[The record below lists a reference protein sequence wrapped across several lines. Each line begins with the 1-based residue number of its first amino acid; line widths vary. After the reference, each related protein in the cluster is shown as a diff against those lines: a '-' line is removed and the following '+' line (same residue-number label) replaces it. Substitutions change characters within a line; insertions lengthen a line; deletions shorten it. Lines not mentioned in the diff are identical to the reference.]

1 VLIVGGIYAIA
12 QINGKNS
19 GTKTVPDVV
28 GVDISQATQTL
39 VDQGFAVKP
48 QLVPNAKILVN
59 KVISQNPKAGDRAKN
74 GSTITLV
81 VSQGAGQIAIP
92 DVAGSSV
99 ADATRLLE
107 QQGLKVGKVT
117 QTPNASVPV
126 GAVIRTDPVAGT
138 AVGKN
143 FAVGLIVSSGPP
155 PVLVTNV
162 LGEPATTAA
171 IQLTHAGFVVKTAN
185 QPSDTVPAG
194 NVISTTPPPNT
205 MAPQGSAVTIFIS
218 TGPQQITV
226 KDVTGETQAQAQK
239 DLTSQGFQ
247 TFATFVA
254 VSDPSQVGKVI
265 SQEPPGGSQR
275 TKGATVVLTI
285 GKANS
290 TTTTTTTAS
299 TTTT

>member
-1 VLIVGGIYAIA
+1 
-12 QINGKNS
+12 
-19 GTKTVPDVV
+19 
-28 GVDISQATQTL
+28 
-39 VDQGFAVKP
+39 
-48 QLVPNAKILVN
+48 
-59 KVISQNPKAGDRAKN
+59 
-74 GSTITLV
+74 
-81 VSQGAGQIAIP
+81 
-92 DVAGSSV
+92 
-99 ADATRLLE
+99 
-107 QQGLKVGKVT
+107 
-117 QTPNASVPV
+117 
-126 GAVIRTDPVAGT
+126 
-138 AVGKN
+138 
-143 FAVGLIVSSGPP
+143 
-155 PVLVTNV
+155 
-162 LGEPATTAA
+162 
-171 IQLTHAGFVVKTAN
+171 
-185 QPSDTVPAG
+185 
-194 NVISTTPPPNT
+194 